1 MSQRLG
7 VVTAILAALAAA
19 HVLGQSFDL
28 RMRTERLVEGP
39 MRIDKVKEGL
49 YVVRGPFL
57 PCAPRGC
64 TPGVTDD
71 GLIHEAG
78 DVAVRVTSEG
88 VMLVDNK
95 FPEHV
100 ADVLALVRTVTS
112 LPIVYV
118 LNSHHHGDHA
128 SGNVRIREMGI
139 NVVAHRNVRDN
150 FTRIKQA
157 GPPNITFAD
166 EASVYLGNAEAR
178 LHYFGRGHTNG
189 DTVIEFP
196 DLKTVHVGDL
206 IIDAMPVIDY
216 ASGGSATEFVA
227 TIEKLLALDFDTM
240 IPGHGRTMTKD
251 EARAYLLRFRAMNDR
266 ARTLIRSG
274 VSKEQFRAR
283 LGLDDFGWERSVST
297 VAFLPN
303 IGRYYDEIAATN

>member
-1 MSQRLG
+1 MTGRLI
-7 VVTAILAALAAA
+7 VATAILAAFGAA
-19 HVLGQSFDL
+19 HGLSQTFEL

-39 MRIDKVKEGL
+39 MRIDKVRDGL

-64 TPGVTDD
+64 TPGVTND

-78 DVAVRVTSEG
+78 DVAARVTSEG
-88 VMLVDNK
+88 VILVDNK

-100 ADVLALVRTVTS
+100 TDVLALVRTVTP

-128 SGNVRIREMGI
+128 SGNVRFRELGI
-139 NVVAHRNVRDN
+139 NVVAHRNIREN
-150 FTRIKQA
+150 FIRTRLA

-166 EASVYLGNAEAR
+166 EASVHLGNAEAR

-189 DTVIEFP
+189 DTIIEFP
-196 DLKTVHVGDL
+196 DLKVVHVGDL
-206 IIDAMPVIDY
+206 IIDGMPVIDY
-216 ASGGSATEFVA
+216 ANGGSALEFLT
-227 TIEKLLALDFDTM
+227 TIERVLTLDFETM
-240 IPGHGRTMTKD
+240 IPGHGRTMTKE

-266 ARTLIRSG
+266 ARMLIRNG
-274 VSKEQFRAR
+274 VSKDQFQAR
-283 LGLDDFGWERSVST
+283 LGLDDFGWEKSVST

-303 IGRYYDEIAATN
+303 LGRYYDEMAAAR